1 MRRTLCA
8 LSAGITCALLLLG
21 LACGGGSSASKA
33 STGGGTTPTIPGT
46 PTATGTVNTVPI
58 SVNAGPSTKFA
69 YTNGVFVSVTICKPG
84 TSTCATVPDV
94 LLDTGSTG
102 LRLLSSTVTAAG
114 LTNVSLG
121 GTTTLTNCV
130 QYLDNSYNWGPVALA
145 DIQMGG
151 EIAKSVP
158 IQVIAQPGDTFPA
171 APATCG
177 GTANNTT
184 DTLLANGI
192 LGVSFFL
199 QDCGA
204 ACAPG
209 TTFNGGS
216 YYACNSTTCQ
226 QTTAPL
232 AQQLQNPV
240 SMFATDNN
248 GLAITLSSIPD
259 VGAVSTSGTLQFG
272 IATQSDNALGSAVV
286 LTPDNSGNFM
296 TTLGSTSTNVAF
308 IDSGSSALFFLSSA
322 TTGLAECTGANVSGF
337 YCPATPQTLTAT
349 NKGKNGTLSKV
360 TFSVTEADTLLNSNN
375 DVFSNLAGT
384 GTDPQIGP
392 YFDWGLPFFLGRKV
406 FVAFDG
412 ASAGG
417 TAGPFWAY

>member
-1 MRRTLCA
+1 
-8 LSAGITCALLLLG
+8 
-21 LACGGGSSASKA
+21 
-33 STGGGTTPTIPGT
+33 
-46 PTATGTVNTVPI
+46 
-58 SVNAGPSTKFA
+58 
-69 YTNGVFVSVTICKPG
+69 VFVSVTVCKPG
-84 TSTCATVPDV
+84 TGTCVTVPNV

-114 LTNVSLG
+114 LTNVSSG
-121 GTTTLTNCV
+121 GATTLTNCV

-158 IQVIAQPGDTFPA
+158 IQVIAQPGDAFPA

-192 LGVSFFL
+192 LGLSFFR
-199 QDCGA
+199 QDCGM

-216 YYACNSTTCQ
+216 YYACDSTTCQ
-226 QTTAPL
+226 QTTALL
-232 AQQLQNPV
+232 AKQVQNPV

-248 GLAITLSSIPD
+248 GLAITLPNIPAI
-259 VGAVSTSGTLQFG
+259 GAVSTSGTLQFG
-272 IATQSDNALGSAVV
+272 IGTQSDNALGSAAV
-286 LTPDNSGNFM
+286 LTPDNSGNFA
-296 TTLGSTSTNVAF
+296 TTLKGTSTNVAF

-322 TTGLAECTGANVSGF
+322 TTGLAQCTAAKFSGF

-349 NKGKNGTLSKV
+349 NKGKNGISSKV

-375 DVFSNLAGT
+375 DAFANLAGT

-392 YFDWGLPFFLGRKV
+392 YFDWGLPFFFGRTV